1 MDKETL
7 VELGE
12 AIGTMEEVTTD
23 EAGECVG
30 NIARLRINVDITK
43 PLKKI
48 IVLKEENDEEEGN
61 RDEKEMEGVDE
72 SAATK
77 DRSVVEVH
85 MPVVYER
92 LPNFCLCCGIIGHQ
106 YRECIKY
113 KNKPEDKLEYG
124 PISKPSQQLRR

>member
-1 MDKETL
+1 MCGEHCSVKDKC
-7 VELGE
+7 GYHK
-12 AIGTMEEVTTD
+12 AS
-23 EAGECVG
+23 
-30 NIARLRINVDITK
+30 
-43 PLKKI
+43 
-48 IVLKEENDEEEGN
+48 EENNSVKRRDDQKEGN

-124 PISKPSQQLRR
+124 PHLKAITTVEKMKQDRERNQ